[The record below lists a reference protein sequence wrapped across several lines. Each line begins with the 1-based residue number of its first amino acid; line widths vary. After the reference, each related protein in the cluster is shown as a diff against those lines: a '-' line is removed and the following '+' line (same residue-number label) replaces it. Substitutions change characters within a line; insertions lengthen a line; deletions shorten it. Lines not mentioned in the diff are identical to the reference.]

1 MQIDSLKII
10 VKLELMKNLI
20 EYIESGIIESYVMGL
35 TTEEE
40 TNQIEALAIK
50 HIEIA
55 DAIEEYS
62 KELEKICISTGE
74 TPDPITKPFVM
85 ASYDYMSRLE
95 HGELPSEPPILSPS
109 STIADY
115 NKWILRPDLSI
126 NEIKEE
132 VFAKIIGF
140 TPTAITA
147 IVWLQDMAPQEIH
160 HAEYERFLII
170 EGTCDIKIGEDI
182 HSLSPGDFL
191 EIPLHVTHSVKVTSL
206 VPCKVLLQRVA
217 A

>member
-1 MQIDSLKII
+1 MENIK
-10 VKLELMKNLI
+10 

-35 TTEEE
+35 TTKEE
-40 TNQIEALAIK
+40 TKEVESYAVEYNDVAV
-50 HIEIA
+50 
-55 DAIEEYS
+55 AIEEFS
-62 KELEKICISTGE
+62 KNLENICIAKGE
-74 TPDPITKPFVM
+74 IPDPITKPFVL
-85 ASYDYMSRLE
+85 ASYDYMLRLTN
-95 HGELPSEPPILSPS
+95 GEKSAEPPILNPN
-109 STIADY
+109 STISDY
-115 NKWILRPDLSI
+115 NEWILRPDLNI

-147 IVWLQDMAPQEIH
+147 IVWLQDMAPQEVH

-170 EGTCDIKIGEDI
+170 EGTCDIKIGEDV
-182 HSLSPGDFL
+182 HALSPGDFL
-191 EIPLHVTHSVKVTSL
+191 EIPLHITHSVKVTSL

>member
-1 MQIDSLKII
+1 MEKLK
-10 VKLELMKNLI
+10 

-35 TTEEE
+35 ATSDE
-40 TNQIEALAIK
+40 TKEVEAFAIK
-50 HIEIA
+50 YTEVA

-62 KELEKICISTGE
+62 KDLEKVCIAKGE
-74 TPDPITKPFVM
+74 IPDPITKPFVL
-85 ASYDYMSRLE
+85 ASYDYMLRLTN
-95 HGELPSEPPILSPS
+95 GEPPAEPPILTPT
-109 STIADY
+109 STISDY
-115 NKWILRPDLSI
+115 NEWILRPDLNI

-147 IVWLQDMAPQEIH
+147 IVWLQDMAPQEVH
-160 HAEYERFLII
+160 HAEYERFLIV
-170 EGTCDIKIGEDI
+170 EGTCDIKIGEDL

-191 EIPLHVTHSVKVTSL
+191 EIPLHITHSVKVTSL